1 MAFPQPMT
9 GLAILRYVDPW
20 TIPSGRL
27 PTTHD
32 WSDAAGPK
40 ALCEDM
46 NEALFT
52 PKEARNVPRDVSET
66 RVLSSVFGRFV
77 KPGGESFLGFVSFTI
92 SWSSNL
98 TLQGFN
104 NITFVN
110 KIYKP
115 ILREVAEGRRL
126 NDSLYASATFD
137 EAGG

>member
-27 PTTHD
+27 PTTQD

-46 NEALFT
+46 NEALFA
-52 PKEARNVPRDVSET
+52 PKEVRNVPRDVSET

-77 KPGGESFLGFVSFTI
+77 KPGGESFLGFVSTFV
-92 SWSSNL
+92 SWSWSL
-98 TLQGFN
+98 TVAGLQQHH
-104 NITFVN
+104 VCQQD
-110 KIYKP
+110 
-115 ILREVAEGRRL
+115 LQAHSSRGRRRSQAERL
-126 NDSLYASATFD
+126 FIR
-137 EAGG
+137 